1 MKIYKLMLSLLVIMT
16 FLVSCSDDNDKND
29 FGIFKVLDDT
39 AIEMNGD
46 ITSKTLKNF
55 NRLIEQYPDIK
66 IINMNQVPGSTDD
79 ETNLK
84 VAQRV
89 YDLGIATHIMDGGE
103 IASGGVDFFLAGV
116 KRTRGNNTS
125 IGVHSW
131 EGDGKTAMDY
141 PKGHEYHLPY
151 INYYTSVGFTQQAAE
166 DFYYFTINAAP
177 ASGIH
182 WMTDEEIERYG
193 ILKE

>member
-1 MKIYKLMLSLLVIMT
+1 MLSLLVIMT

-116 KRTRGNNTS
+116 KRTKGNDTS

-131 EGDGKTAMDY
+131 EGDGKTAMDF

-151 INYYTSVGFTQQAAE
+151 INYYTSVGFTQQGAE

-182 WMTDEEIERYG
+182 WMTDEEIVRYG